1 MQSIGRWTE
10 QYLGKKTGIVRSA
23 PLYIQTKR
31 GIVTLVE
38 EMVTSEIG
46 TPRGPRLATLR
57 PGVIHVIDDK
67 GVISMPIGSTA
78 RHRLLLA
85 LAALPAILW
94 TPLQYL
100 WLARRQ
106 ANDRKR
112 TR

>member
-10 QYLGKKTGIVRSA
+10 HHMCKKTEIVRSA
-23 PLYIQTKR
+23 PLYIQTER

-38 EMVTSEIG
+38 EMVVGEIG
-46 TPRGPRLATLR
+46 TSGRQRLATLR
-57 PGVIHVIDDK
+57 PRAIHLIDDK
-67 GVISMPIGSTA
+67 GVTSVPIGSTA

-106 ANDRKR
+106 ANGPKRKR
-112 TR
+112 